1 MGYLTS
7 PGITINE
14 IDSTNV
20 VPALSTSSGGYA
32 GHFNWGPA
40 EQIVSVS
47 SEKELGAIFGTPVS
61 GDTTSASFL
70 TAASF
75 LKYGNSLS
83 VVRAIDSTDLNA
95 TSTGLGVQIKNAET
109 FDANNGISSPFAA
122 RYAGSLGN
130 GIQVIVLHGSD
141 NINFDGPSSSTIAAK
156 NVSLAINGNPFENL
170 LDEFHLLVIDS
181 LGKFSGTAG
190 TILEKFAGLSL
201 ASDAKDVNGASLYY
215 KDVINQNSAY
225 IYAGSLATSYY
236 NADKTLADALNTGGF
251 YRLGYAEWINAT
263 LSFNGK
269 STITSIINGVTQDP
283 VIENNII
290 KFVAQS
296 NFAGFAG
303 TKGNNITVTFV
314 KAISGAKTCVVTAP
328 DSANGFINVKYTYSG
343 TNTFTAG
350 ELSSYLNDA
359 LVTSNAL
366 LDSKIKVYVGNIDL
380 RVGPQ
385 TGQETE
391 YAIAA
396 NSIIQ
401 FSPALVTGQPATYS
415 LSGGNNLGG
424 QNLFLLLGGA
434 DSIKRSQSVVNAL
447 DVIGLSDPNII
458 DINLLFTE
466 NSVNS
471 SLWVQ
476 FTVDDALFTIVESRR
491 NLVGFISA
499 PLSITSMTSNVAKQD
514 AILAKFQDQ
523 TLGAGSSFIVFDS
536 TPVYVY
542 NKYTDTYSWIAA
554 AGHMAGLCANTDLV
568 SEPWSSPAGYTRGQL
583 RGVTKLAYNPNQN
596 DRDTLYKARINPIVS
611 FPGKG
616 ILLFGDKTSQAKPGA
631 FDRINVRRLFNTLEK
646 AVANA
651 SQYQLFEINDEFTRS
666 SFRNTIEPYLRD
678 IKGRRGIID
687 FKIVCDDTNNTAGVI
702 DSNRFVADI
711 FIKPV
716 HSVNF
721 ITLNF
726 IATRTGV
733 EFKTLVG

>member
-61 GDTTSASFL
+61 GDTTSISFL

-95 TSTGLGVQIKNAET
+95 TSTGIGTQIKNSET
-109 FDANNGISSPFAA
+109 FDALDGISSPFAA

-130 GIQVIVLHGSD
+130 GILVNVLYGAA
-141 NINFDGPSSSTIAAK
+141 NINFDSPSGSTTAADK
-156 NVSLAINGNPFENL
+156 VESFLM
-170 LDEFHLLVIDS
+170 DEFHLLVIDAD
-181 LGKFSGTAG
+181 GKFSGTIG

-225 IYAGSLATSYY
+225 VYAGSLAGYFY
-236 NADKTLADALNTGGF
+236 NADQTLTYARDNGNF
-251 YRLGYAEWINAT
+251 YQLTYSGYNGAT
-263 LSFNGK
+263 LSFNGQ
-269 STITSIINGVTQDP
+269 STITSVVNGITQDP
-283 VIENNII
+283 VIQNNII

-296 NFAGFAG
+296 NAFSGVAG
-303 TKGNNITVTFV
+303 TKGNNVTVTFV
-314 KAISGAKTCVVTAP
+314 KAISGVKSCEVTAP
-328 DSANGFINVKYTYSG
+328 DPANGFINIKYTYSG
-343 TNTFTAG
+343 VSTFTAG
-350 ELSSYLNDA
+350 ELQS
-359 LVTSNAL
+359 L
-366 LDSKIKVYVGNIDL
+366 LDPALDTAGINSFAITVKVGDIDL
-380 RVGPQ
+380 SDPGIYV
-385 TGQETE
+385 GQETE
-391 YAIAA
+391 YAIA
-396 NSIIQ
+396 SDSVIQ
-401 FSPALVTGQPATYS
+401 FSPVLVTGVPVTYS
-415 LSGGNNLGG
+415 FSGGNNLGG
-424 QNLFLLLGGA
+424 QGSFVMLGGT
-434 DSIKRSQSVVNAL
+434 DSTKKSQSVVNAL

-466 NSVNS
+466 NSVDGGDWS
-471 SLWVQ
+471 QSD
-476 FTVDDALFTIVESRR
+476 VDDALFTIVESRR

-499 PLSITSMTSNVAKQD
+499 PLSITSMTSNVDKQA

-523 TLGAGSSFIVFDS
+523 NIGVGSSSFTVFDS

-542 NKYTDTYSWIAA
+542 NKYTDTYSWIASS
-554 AGHMAGLCANTDLV
+554 GHMAGLCANTDLV
-568 SEPWSSPAGYTRGQL
+568 SEPWNSPAGYTRGQL

-616 ILLFGDKTSQAKPGA
+616 ILLFGDKTAQAKPGA

-651 SQYQLFEINDEFTRS
+651 SQYQLFEINDEFTRA

-678 IKGRRGIID
+678 VKGRRGIID
-687 FKIVCDDTNNTAGVI
+687 FKIVCDETNNTAGVI